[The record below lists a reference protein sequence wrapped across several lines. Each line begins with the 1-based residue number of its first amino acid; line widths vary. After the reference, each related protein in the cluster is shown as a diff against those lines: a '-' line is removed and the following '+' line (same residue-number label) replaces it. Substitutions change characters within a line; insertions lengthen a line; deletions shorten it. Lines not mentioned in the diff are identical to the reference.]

1 MRSVDRQNAAVRRF
15 FADVLSAMLLGAACT
30 GAAAQDKF
38 PSRPITLVSPF
49 QPGGTTDVVPRV
61 LAPVVSES
69 LRTPVIVEN
78 RPGATGAIGAA
89 HVAKAK
95 PDGHTLLMVAT
106 PVLAINQWVYKSL
119 PYNPEADFIAV
130 INVGTAPNLLAVH
143 PGIAAHNLAELIALA
158 KAKPLSFASAGNGS
172 PQHLCG
178 ELLKLAAGVDLLH
191 VPYKGAAP
199 AQQDVMAGQVPV
211 ICNAL
216 SNTLAPVR
224 AGRLRAIALAA
235 RTRHP
240 QAPDIPTAQEAGLP
254 DFEFEVWFGFVA
266 PAATPAAIVH
276 RLNAELGRAL
286 RTPAVATQL
295 QGLGLTIV
303 ADSPRDF
310 AALIAAES
318 AKWRRIVE
326 RAGVKAE

>member
-1 MRSVDRQNAAVRRF
+1 MRSIFPYGLCALLLCAAGT
-15 FADVLSAMLLGAACT
+15 SAW
-30 GAAAQDKF
+30 AQAGF
-38 PSRPITLVSPF
+38 PSRGITLVSPF
-49 QPGGTTDVVPRV
+49 QPGGTTDVVARA
-61 LAPVVSES
+61 LAPVVSDS

-89 HVAKAK
+89 HVARAK
-95 PDGHTLLMVAT
+95 PDGHTLLIVST
-106 PVLAINQWVYKSL
+106 PVLATNQWVYKDL
-119 PYNPEADFIAV
+119 PYNPLTDFSAV

-143 PGIAAHNLAELIALA
+143 PDVPAHDVAELIALA
-158 KAKPLSFASAGNGS
+158 KTRPLSFASAGHGS

-178 ELLKLAAGVDLLH
+178 ELLKLAAGIDLVH
-191 VPYKGAAP
+191 IPYKGAAP
-199 AQQDVMAGQVPV
+199 AQQDVMAGQVPM

-240 QAPDIPTAQEAGLP
+240 QMPEVPTAQEAGLP
-254 DFEFEVWFGFVA
+254 GFEFEVWFGFVA
-266 PAATPAAIVH
+266 PSATPAAIVE
-276 RLNAELGRAL
+276 RLNAEFGRAL
-286 RTPAVATQL
+286 RIPAVAGQL
-295 QGLGLTIV
+295 QGVGLTLV
-303 ADSPRDF
+303 ADSPREF

-326 RAGVKAE
+326 RAGVKAD